1 MKKFAVLFLVLLSA
15 ACQRGD
21 TTLNNQPSIALV
33 LKTLNNPFFIDMQK
47 GAKEAAAK
55 LGVNLLVQAAER
67 EVDVEKQMQIIEN
80 LIQSKVAAL
89 CITPSGSKEVVPAIV
104 KANKAGIP
112 VLIVDTRVHA
122 ETLEAAGGK
131 VAGFIGSDNLE
142 GGRVAGE
149 FVAKKLGGK
158 GKVAILE
165 GIPGHETGDSRLKGF
180 REVIARHPEM
190 EIVSSQTANWERDQG
205 YNVFQNMLQ
214 AHPEIQALFGCSDL
228 MALGAMEAIAA
239 AGKTG
244 KIVVVG
250 FDAFSEARDAVNK
263 GTMDATIAQS
273 SYDMGKTAVENAWKL
288 LKGEKIQEDISLKVD
303 LVAKENATAVSGR

>member
-1 MKKFAVLFLVLLSA
+1 
-15 ACQRGD
+15 
-21 TTLNNQPSIALV
+21 
-33 LKTLNNPFFIDMQK
+33 
-47 GAKEAAAK
+47 
-55 LGVNLLVQAAER
+55 
-67 EVDVEKQMQIIEN
+67 
-80 LIQSKVAAL
+80 
-89 CITPSGSKEVVPAIV
+89 
-104 KANKAGIP
+104 
-112 VLIVDTRVHA
+112 
-122 ETLEAAGGK
+122 
-131 VAGFIGSDNLE
+131 
-142 GGRVAGE
+142 
-149 FVAKKLGGK
+149 
-158 GKVAILE
+158 
-165 GIPGHETGDSRLKGF
+165 LKGF